1 MIELKIDND
10 RIEKCKIDGYISA
23 TLAELFIGASVL
35 LYGISGEQE
44 KGYEFWRKILTE
56 RILPYEKVKELCG
69 DEKSN
74 TI

>member
-35 LYGISGEQE
+35 LYIIGGRRRIV
-44 KGYEFWRKILTE
+44 YESWTKIFAE
-56 RILPYEKVKELCG
+56 GILPYEKVKELSE
-69 DEKSN
+69 DEG
-74 TI
+74 